1 MHESVPGWLNI
12 GDARWL
18 YALAHHGPGSGAIV
32 EIGSAWGRST
42 ICLAAGAKRARRER
56 VYAIDPHTGEPSF
69 FANPDNV
76 FIPRRWDLP
85 LVSRL
90 LGARPIPVAGPDF
103 SSYALFRENIRRFGV
118 QDWVCPIVSASH
130 DAAQTFGREK
140 IRLLFVDGLH
150 TYEAVK
156 ADIDDWVPRV
166 IPGGVIVFD
175 DYFPLG
181 DHPGVKQAVD
191 ELVGSGTVG
200 ALRRGLGVHA
210 WTYKR

>member
-1 MHESVPGWLNI
+1 
-12 GDARWL
+12 
-18 YALAHHGPGSGAIV
+18 
-32 EIGSAWGRST
+32 
-42 ICLAAGAKRARRER
+42 
-56 VYAIDPHTGEPSF
+56 
-69 FANPDNV
+69 
-76 FIPRRWDLP
+76 
-85 LVSRL
+85 
-90 LGARPIPVAGPDF
+90 
-103 SSYALFRENIRRFGV
+103 
-118 QDWVCPIVSASH
+118 
-130 DAAQTFGREK
+130 
-140 IRLLFVDGLH
+140 LLFVDGLH